1 MEVLIDEEDEEAF
14 DFLIPRLIIQPVV
27 ENAIFHGLEE
37 KLEGGKVTIDII
49 VTDKN
54 LILMI
59 SDNGKGMDVDTLK
72 ELNARIQS
80 NNVELD
86 DREERNQRNTGIA
99 LPNIHKRI
107 QLLFGEEYGVN
118 VYSTAGQG
126 TDVEITIP
134 ANYKTDREKDHEERI
149 AEN

>member
-1 MEVLIDEEDEEAF
+1 
-14 DFLIPRLIIQPVV
+14 
-27 ENAIFHGLEE
+27 
-37 KLEGGKVTIDII
+37 
-49 VTDKN
+49 
-54 LILMI
+54 MI
-59 SDNGKGMDVDTLK
+59 SDNGKGMDADTLK

-126 TDVEITIP
+126 MIYVVTGSPSGDTAKNVADKVFFVPAAVYRGTDDVVPSFQPMGNLFEQCLLILFDIIIMTIVDETPGLTFEKMSKNHRNVE
-134 ANYKTDREKDHEERI
+134 
-149 AEN
+149 